1 MSKVVASVTAPLG
14 VHCRWIQSYLEG
26 LTNICPIHGKGSLN
40 YVNNEENTYILLLG
54 CDPNVSP
61 A

>member
-1 MSKVVASVTAPLG
+1 VRAPLG
-14 VHCRWIQSYLEG
+14 VLYKWIQSYIEG
-26 LTNICPIHGKGSLN
+26 LSDICPIHGKGSLN
-40 YVNNEENTYILLLG
+40 YVNTEENTYVTLLG